1 MTENE
6 FILHHI
12 SDTARWSAYFRARET
27 ERPDA
32 LFRDPFARRLA
43 GERGAMIAKATPF
56 HEENSW
62 SWVARTYAF
71 DDLINQ
77 QIRQG
82 VDMVVNLAAGL
93 DARPYRM
100 PLPAPL
106 KWVEVDLPDILDYK
120 EEILA
125 DEKPRCELRR
135 VRLDLSEV
143 DARRELF
150 REIGSL
156 ARKALIISEGLLI
169 YLTEEQAAMLAQDL
183 AQPLSFQH
191 WVFDIASPGLLKLLQ
206 QRTSADFRSGTA
218 ALKFAPTNGPEFFRP
233 HGWETVEVRSMLKT
247 AAQVR
252 RLTLRLRFFA
262 LFPENP
268 ANMGSRPW
276 SGACM
281 MTKRPIGL
289 QV

>member
-1 MTENE
+1 MSENE

-12 SDTARWSAYFRARET
+12 SDTARWAAYFRARET

-32 LFRDPFARRLA
+32 LFRDPFAHRLA
-43 GERGAMIAKATPF
+43 GKRGAMIAKATPF

-100 PLPAPL
+100 SLPASL
-106 KWVEVDLPDILDYK
+106 KWVEVDLPKILDYK

-125 DEKPRCELRR
+125 NERPYCELRH

-150 REIGSL
+150 REVASL
-156 ARKALIISEGLLI
+156 AHKTLIISEGLLI
-169 YLTEEQAAMLAQDL
+169 YLTADQAALLALDL
-183 AQPLSFQH
+183 AQPLSFQR
-191 WVFDIASPGLLKLLQ
+191 WLFDIASPGLLKLLQ
-206 QRTSADFRSGTA
+206 QRTSADFTSGA
-218 ALKFAPTNGPEFFRP
+218 APLKFAPANGPEFFKP

-247 AAQVR
+247 AAQAH

-276 SGACM
+276 SGACLM
-281 MTKRPIGL
+281 AKR
-289 QV
+289 